1 MNDAYL
7 YDAVRTPRGKG
18 RNTGALHEITPV
30 SLAAQTLQALRDR
43 NGFDP
48 QLIEEVGLGV
58 VMPLGEQGADLART
72 AILAAGYGDS
82 VPGYQLNRYCVSG
95 LDTVNQA
102 AAAVMAG
109 LIDAAVGGGVE
120 SMSRVPIGSDG
131 GAIYTDPAITRRYPY
146 MPNGV
151 GADLIATMQ
160 RMTREDVD
168 AYAVESQ
175 RRAAHA
181 RAEGY
186 FSRSIV
192 PVRDML
198 GEVVLAEDEAVRAG
212 TTSADLGK
220 LAPAFAAAGKQG
232 FDAIALRHYPGL
244 EDISHV
250 HTSGNS
256 SAIVDGAAAVL
267 IGSQRFGERNQL
279 RPRARIRHFASLASD
294 PIMSLGGPVP
304 VTRKLLARCGL
315 TIADIDLFEV
325 NEAFSVVPMA
335 YQRAFDIDPDRLN
348 VNGGAIALGHPLGAT
363 GAILLGT
370 LLDELERRGL
380 QRGIVTLCAA
390 AGQATAT
397 LIERI

>member
-1 MNDAYL
+1 MNDAFL

-30 SLAAQTLQALRDR
+30 SLAAQTLQGLRDR

-48 QLIEEVGLGV
+48 RVIEDLGLGV

-72 AILAAGYGDS
+72 ALLAAGYGNT
-82 VPGYQLNRYCVSG
+82 VPGYQLNRFCVSG

-109 LIDAAVGGGVE
+109 RIEAAIGGGVE

-131 GAIYTDPAITRRYPY
+131 GAIYTDPAVTRRYPY

-151 GADLIATMQ
+151 AADLIAALEGL
-160 RMTREDVD
+160 TREDVD
-168 AYAVESQ
+168 AYAMESQ
-175 RRAAHA
+175 LRAAHA
-181 RAEGY
+181 RAKGY
-186 FSRSIV
+186 FSKSLI
-192 PVRDML
+192 PVRNTL
-198 GEVVLAEDEAVRAG
+198 GEVVLAEDEAIRPG
-212 TTSADLGK
+212 TAMDDLAK

-232 FDAIALRHYPGL
+232 FNTIALRHYPHL
-244 EDISHV
+244 EDIPHV

-267 IGSQRFGERNQL
+267 VGSRGFGERTGL
-279 RPRARIRHFASLASD
+279 RPRARIRHFASVASD
-294 PIMSLGGPVP
+294 PIMNLGGPVP
-304 VTRKLLARCGL
+304 VTRKLLAHCGL
-315 TIADIDLFEV
+315 DIGNIDLFEV
-325 NEAFSVVPMA
+325 NEAFSVVPLA